1 MEPWMQNQ
9 NIVRGL
15 NFRFTYGYQGNAVES
30 VSPYLTATISTD
42 PRTFDYALT
51 VSDLPAP
58 KLKWEKTQSMN
69 YGISGSLFDNKISFS
84 FDGFYKK
91 TTDMVIAREV
101 PF

>member
-1 MEPWMQNQ
+1 MQNQ

-84 FDGFYKK
+84 FDGF
-91 TTDMVIAREV
+91 TGAVFFARITVRES
-101 PF
+101 